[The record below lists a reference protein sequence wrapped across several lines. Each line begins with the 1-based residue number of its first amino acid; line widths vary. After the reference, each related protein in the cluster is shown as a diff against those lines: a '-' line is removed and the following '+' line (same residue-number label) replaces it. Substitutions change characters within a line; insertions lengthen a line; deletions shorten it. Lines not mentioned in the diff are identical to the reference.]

1 MEIITFGGGARLR
14 YASTELSRLCFDGYD
29 RLILLPV
36 PTTKDKKHITSTE
49 IPITEPQE
57 YAKPNTLVVGYEVPE
72 EMRDALLYAGA
83 DLFDLGYDED
93 FLVKNAEI
101 TAHGALG
108 HVLTTVPSDISALSV
123 GIIGYG
129 RIGKALLR
137 LILFLGART
146 VVYTTRSSVAREL
159 CANGVSC
166 EKISESTDFL
176 GCDVIFNTAPAVLIG
191 ENLLD
196 RLLESTKIVD
206 LASGKIFPEKDGI
219 VKLASIPEAFYPKTA
234 GRIYA
239 ETVEKYIVG
248 EAEIC

>member
-14 YASTELSRLCFDGYD
+14 YASKELSRLCLEGYD

-49 IPITEPQE
+49 TPITELQE
-57 YAKPNTLVVGYEVPE
+57 YAKHGTLVVGYEIPE
-72 EMRDALLYAGA
+72 KMRDGLLYAGA
-83 DLFDLGYDED
+83 DVLDLGYDED

-101 TAHGALG
+101 TAHGAIG
-108 HVLTTVPSDISALSV
+108 HLLTAMPSDVSSLTV

-129 RIGKALLR
+129 RIGKALTR
-137 LILFLGART
+137 LLLFLGAHT
-146 VVYTTRSSVAREL
+146 VVYTTRPSVAREL
-159 CANGVSC
+159 CENGVVA

-176 GCDVIFNTAPAVLIG
+176 GCDLIFNTAPARLLG
-191 ENLLD
+191 ENILD
-196 RLLESTKIVD
+196 ALLESTKIVD

-219 VKLASIPEAFYPKTA
+219 LKLASIPEAFYPKTA
-234 GRIYA
+234 GHLYA
-239 ETVEKYIVG
+239 EAVEKYLVG